1 MLIHIALKSRI
12 YPQLF
17 VQRRNYSCHHS
28 NHWRSHKMC
37 LPDIHEVEFTGMVG
51 TNCERWFMERVLTHA
66 TQLQKATLS
75 FDPRFRLKRKRD
87 GSEFIPRGSGAWTFH
102 RGDNSLSYE
111 WKPDVELV
119 QY

>member
-1 MLIHIALKSRI
+1 
-12 YPQLF
+12 
-17 VQRRNYSCHHS
+17 
-28 NHWRSHKMC
+28 MC